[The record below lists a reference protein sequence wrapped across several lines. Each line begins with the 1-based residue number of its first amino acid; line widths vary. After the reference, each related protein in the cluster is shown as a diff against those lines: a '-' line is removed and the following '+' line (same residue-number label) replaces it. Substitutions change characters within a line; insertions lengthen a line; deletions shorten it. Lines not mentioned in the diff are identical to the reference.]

1 MRVISMRHPNFGLRL
16 AVACLLVLVA
26 AASAAMAQPAPA
38 PGTQDD
44 FVPASQLPP
53 GEQMPAAPMVIG
65 AYAFVWVAL
74 LVYVWSIWRR
84 VQKVEHEIA
93 DLSRRVDAQ
102 QE

>member
-1 MRVISMRHPNFGLRL
+1 MRHPRFNTRL

-26 AASAAMAQPAPA
+26 VAPAVMAQPAPA
-38 PGTQDD
+38 PGTQDE
-44 FVPASQLPP
+44 FVPASQLPS

-65 AYAFVWVAL
+65 AYGFVWAAL

-84 VQKVEHEIA
+84 VQKVEHDIA